1 MNDAV
6 LQGLMPAPMP
16 KPSHDE
22 RDDIGRLVAL
32 TWHGS
37 GTAPSPA
44 GARWLVAV
52 DGSPCALR
60 AVAMVARLVV
70 GTSAPEVDLVHVQ
83 PWLNKE
89 AAEHELARRGWAATA
104 EARKL
109 LEAQGI
115 GWHLQ
120 TLMGEEA
127 SAITSLAETLGSL
140 GIALGSRGLTATE
153 SVLLGSVAQKV
164 SHQAK
169 TAVLIVR
176 QRMNC
181 KESGNAAA

>member
-176 QRMNC
+176 
-181 KESGNAAA
+181 

>member
-6 LQGLMPAPMP
+6 LQGSMPAPNRE
-16 KPSHDE
+16 E

-37 GTAPSPA
+37 GTAPSLA
-44 GARWLVAV
+44 GERWLVAV
-52 DGSPCALR
+52 DGSAGALR
-60 AVAMVARLVV
+60 AVAMVARLAAS
-70 GTSAPEVDLVHVQ
+70 TSAPEIDLVHVQ

-115 GWHLQ
+115 GWHLH

-127 SAITSLAETLGSL
+127 SAMTSLAETLGSL

-176 QRMNC
+176 
-181 KESGNAAA
+181 

>member
-6 LQGLMPAPMP
+6 LQGSMPSPNRE
-16 KPSHDE
+16 E
-22 RDDIGRLVAL
+22 RDDIGRIVAL

-37 GTAPSPA
+37 GSAPSPL

-52 DGSPCALR
+52 DGSACSLR
-60 AVAMVARLVV
+60 AVAMVARLAAS
-70 GTSAPEVDLVHVQ
+70 TSAPDLDVVHVQ

-109 LEAQGI
+109 LEAQGV
-115 GWHLQ
+115 GWHLH

-127 SAITSLAETLGSL
+127 PSMTSLAAKLGSL
-140 GIALGSRGLTATE
+140 GIALGSRGLTAAE

-164 SHQAK
+164 SHLAK

-176 QRMNC
+176 
-181 KESGNAAA
+181 